1 MKLSTKLTRAAH
13 LLTLALVT
21 WLGAQVFAAESSWP
35 QQETGAE
42 AAGLTEAG
50 IARLD
55 EAMREIVSNQDVAG
69 MVWLLAKDA
78 EVATFETAGLA
89 RIDDQTSMT
98 QDSLFRIYSMS
109 KPVTGV
115 ALMILWEQ
123 GLWDFDDPISK
134 FIPEFNDLKVLASY
148 DAAGNVA
155 LEDLKRQPTMRE
167 LLNHTAGFGYGLFG
181 NDPVNTA
188 FREQEVLGSS
198 DLDELID
205 KVADIPL
212 MAQPGEQWYY
222 SIGVDIQG
230 YIVQQLTD
238 LTFGEFLRQR
248 IFEPLD
254 MQDTR
259 FYVAA
264 EDHQRFAEV
273 HYWDT
278 ARGQLAQQAHR
289 PDRPSY
295 LAPNRLES
303 GGGGLVSSTHDY
315 ARLLQMLV
323 NEGDLDGVRLLKPES
338 VRIMRTNSLTG
349 EENMQYGIGGPG
361 QPGQGFGVDFAV
373 TYDPQAAG
381 TPQGPATYYWAGA
394 AGTSFWIDPV
404 NDMFWLSMIQA
415 QGQRRP
421 GATNMGT
428 VARDIIYESLAR

>member
-1 MKLSTKLTRAAH
+1 MQPSTRPTLLAR
-13 LLTLALVT
+13 LLTLLLGVSLVT
-21 WLGAQVFAAESSWP
+21 LATAAETSWP
-35 QQETGAE
+35 RQEAGAA
-42 AAGLTEAG
+42 AAGFNEEG

-55 EAMREIVSNQDVAG
+55 AAMREIVANQDVAG
-69 MVWLLAKDA
+69 MVWLLAKDG

-89 RIDDQTSMT
+89 RLDDQVPMT
-98 QDSLFRIYSMS
+98 EDSLFRIYSMT

-115 ALMILWEQ
+115 ALMMLWEE
-123 GLWDFDDPISK
+123 GLWDFDDPVSK
-134 FIPEFNDLKVLASY
+134 FIPEFANLKVLASY
-148 DAAGNVA
+148 DDAGNVQ
-155 LEDLKRQPTMRE
+155 LEDLERQPTMRE

-181 NDPVNTA
+181 DDPVNTA
-188 FREQEVLGSS
+188 FQGQQVLQSR

-222 SIGVDIQG
+222 SVGVDIQG
-230 YIVQQLTD
+230 YIVQELTGMD
-238 LTFGEFLRQR
+238 FGEFLRQR
-248 IFEPLD
+248 LFEPLD
-254 MQDTR
+254 MMDTR
-259 FYVAA
+259 FYVRPQDR
-264 EDHQRFAEV
+264 ERFAEV

-278 ARGQLAQQAHR
+278 ERERLAQQPAR

-295 LAPNRLES
+295 HDADRLES

-315 ARLLQMLV
+315 ARFLQMLV
-323 NEGDLDGVRLLKPES
+323 NRGELDGVRILKPES
-338 VRIMRTNSLTG
+338 VGIMRTNSLTG

-381 TPQGPATYYWAGA
+381 TPQGPGTYYWAGA

-421 GATNMGT
+421 GAANMGV
-428 VARDIIYESLAR
+428 VARDIIYESLAD